1 MSHIVT
7 INTRVQD
14 PAAVAAACQRLGLPG
29 PVQGTA
35 TLFSGEA
42 TGLLVTLPEW
52 LYPVVL
58 DTATGEIKFDNF
70 EGRRGDQA
78 QLDRVLQMYAVEK
91 AKLEA
96 RKQGYSVTEQPLE
109 DGSIRLQIVASS

>member
-14 PAAVAAACQRLGLPG
+14 PAAVASACQRLGLPG

-35 TLFSGEA
+35 ALFSGEA
-42 TGLLVTLPEW
+42 TGLVVMLPDW

-70 EGRRGDQA
+70 EGRWGDQA
-78 QLDRVLQMYAVEK
+78 HLDRLLQLYAVEK

-96 RKQGYSVTEQPLE
+96 KKKGYSITEQPLE
-109 DGSIRLQIVASS
+109 DGSIRLQIVASA